1 MITGYSD
8 TLGSSQTK
16 NLVIKHFCLQWQLV
30 TVTLLPCP
38 EGVAVT
44 DWDCMHNSHVTCKM
58 NFIWNGNGM
67 HNFISGLLWQEGFSE
82 VPPVSAS
89 CNFYSRTFIHFIRC
103 TCQVKLLHAQESFIV
118 YVTSFHV
125 GETFCMHLGQ
135 VMSALW
141 TRRLLQIKSGWTA
154 DLCTCHFL
162 FTNTGLQYKVG
173 PRFVEFCLQHS
184 RNPGTALYW
193 SPVLHSPSPKA

>member
-1 MITGYSD
+1 M
-8 TLGSSQTK
+8 
-16 NLVIKHFCLQWQLV
+16 
-30 TVTLLPCP
+30 
-38 EGVAVT
+38 
-44 DWDCMHNSHVTCKM
+44 
-58 NFIWNGNGM
+58 
-67 HNFISGLLWQEGFSE
+67 
-82 VPPVSAS
+82 SAY

-173 PRFVEFCLQHS
+173 PRFGEFCLQHS
-184 RNPGTALYW
+184 RNLGTASYW
-193 SPVLHSPSPKA
+193 SPAIHSPSPKAQIQTAAHIVPEGLTNLGAVTMKSDSCALTFGPQGCPKYEFLKKLPSPLKTHFSVLSCTKY